1 MTLAAAVVMEK
12 KMPPPQRPAQK
23 LPEKEE
29 TNVVRKEL
37 EKGDARPDG
46 PGDETTPVKPEKR

>member
-1 MTLAAAVVMEK
+1 MTK
-12 KMPPPQRPAQK
+12 KTPPPPPAQK

-37 EKGDARPDG
+37 EKGEARPDG
-46 PGDETTPVKPEKR
+46 PGDETTPVKPEPA

>member
-1 MTLAAAVVMEK
+1 MKQKT
-12 KMPPPQRPAQK
+12 PPPPRPAQK

-37 EKGDARPDG
+37 EKGEARPDG
-46 PGDETTPVKPEKR
+46 PGDETTPVKPEKG

>member
-1 MTLAAAVVMEK
+1 MRFAAASVMNK
-12 KMPPPQRPAQK
+12 KPPPPRPAQK

-37 EKGDARPDG
+37 EKGEARPDG
-46 PGDETTPVKPEKR
+46 PGDETTPVKPEKG